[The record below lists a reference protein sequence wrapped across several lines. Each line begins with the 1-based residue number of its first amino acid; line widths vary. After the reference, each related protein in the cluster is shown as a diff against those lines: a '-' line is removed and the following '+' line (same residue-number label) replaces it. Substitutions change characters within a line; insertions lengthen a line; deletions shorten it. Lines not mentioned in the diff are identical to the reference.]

1 MPKKGH
7 VCPYQPKLKRR
18 PDEPLPEMKNASTQ
32 VEMDEFLILRR
43 LNLEIQGFPESYT
56 SEEPQ
61 MFPDNVGAE
70 SHPLPPSSSGLVAGT
85 SPKNSSHHHNPPH
98 HHPHH
103 HLHHQPPPHGGMI
116 HPMMVAGGGNG
127 IIPEPSSIG
136 IDSMTSDLR
145 DPLSLQPLSKNSNEN
160 PLIPQHP

>member
-56 SEEPQ
+56 SEETQ

-70 SHPLPPSSSGLVAGT
+70 SHPLPPSSGLVVGT
-85 SPKNSSHHHNPPH
+85 SPKNASHHHNPPH
-98 HHPHH
+98 LHPHH
-103 HLHHQPPPHGGMI
+103 HHHQQQQPHGGMI
-116 HPMMVAGGGNG
+116 HSMMVAGGGNG
-127 IIPEPSSIG
+127 IIPPSSSIG
-136 IDSMTSDLR
+136 IDPVASDLG
-145 DPLSLQPLSKNSNEN
+145 DPLSLQPLSK
-160 PLIPQHP
+160 H